1 MLLMATVA
9 IGTAATVAAG
19 SSSSSLRKT
28 TNAVV
33 IPPVYDNNSLKVVS
47 NNDSRETTLTMTTS
61 HHSHHH
67 GGSSSNP
74 NDNKNNSN
82 NKVGEFDF
90 YVFSMS
96 YQPEF
101 CHESMKEQY
110 TGCMTYNKSW
120 EGQLTIH
127 GLWPN
132 VSVHDKFIYYYVI
145 PLVFVYIV
153 LGGVVWLPTPPS
165 SQSYWLAFIIIN
177 IIPCRAY

>member
-1 MLLMATVA
+1 MVTCIMLPLMATVA
-9 IGTAATVAAG
+9 IGTATVAAR

-47 NNDSRETTLTMTTS
+47 NNDSRETTITMTTS
-61 HHSHHH
+61 HRSHHH

-90 YVFSMS
+90 YVYSMS

-132 VSVHDKFIYYYVI
+132 VSVHDKFICYYVI
-145 PLVFVYIV
+145 PSVFVYTV
-153 LGGVVWLPTPPS
+153 LGRVVWLPTPHS
-165 SQSYWLAFIIIN
+165 SQSH
-177 IIPCRAY
+177 